1 MGRIVAA
8 QVVGRTGND
17 ALAGLS
23 HGVHRTVRSH
33 GTSRKQQLDLV
44 THASSN
50 NGAQQLDI
58 ANNLGIWREIGR
70 KVDHAVEFVSLV
82 QVLHQL
88 FPRRIGRRPVAARL
102 VGRHDLHMV
111 TGKRLGTEV
120 VIDIRGIANNQHF
133 HRALPLLKFAFCQSL
148 TCVSI
153 CAFPY
158 VVNVGQRGNYKAVFR
173 GFGSLCGR
181 GHATLSRF
189 HWVSRKSTL
198 YHADTYT
205 DTYAVARGYLRGR
218 PFSAADKRKTPEP
231 FYQFRRKEFGRGGR
245 I

>member
-82 QVLHQL
+82 QALHQL
-88 FPRRIGRRPVAARL
+88 FPRRIGRRPVAARF

-120 VIDIRGIANNQHF
+120 VIDICGIANNQHF
-133 HRALPLLKFAFCQSL
+133 HRAFPLPKFAFCQSL

-158 VVNVGQRGNYKAVFR
+158 VVNVGQRGNYKAVLEA
-173 GFGSLCGR
+173 S
-181 GHATLSRF
+181 
-189 HWVSRKSTL
+189 
-198 YHADTYT
+198 
-205 DTYAVARGYLRGR
+205 AVCVVEGTQR
-218 PFSAADKRKTPEP
+218 
-231 FYQFRRKEFGRGGR
+231 
-245 I
+245 

>member
-82 QVLHQL
+82 QVLHQP

-102 VGRHDLHMV
+102 VGRHDLHTV

-158 VVNVGQRGNYKAVFR
+158 VVNVGQRGNYKAVLEA
-173 GFGSLCGR
+173 S
-181 GHATLSRF
+181 
-189 HWVSRKSTL
+189 
-198 YHADTYT
+198 
-205 DTYAVARGYLRGR
+205 AVCVVEGTQR
-218 PFSAADKRKTPEP
+218 
-231 FYQFRRKEFGRGGR
+231 
-245 I
+245 